1 MRALLFLLLTMV
13 TASAVGAVA
22 PRRVAVSVDDLPWVE
37 INRTDAGVMQS
48 RHHRLLRA
56 LKGTHAIG
64 FVNEDKLEVDGVVV
78 DARRQ
83 MLADWI
89 DAGMELGNHTW
100 GHVGLHQT
108 AIEAY
113 EQAIL
118 DGERVT
124 RPLLATHGQ
133 TLRWFRHPYLHA
145 GRDDA
150 VRDRLAT
157 FLAEHGYQMAPVT
170 IDNGEWIFARAYLTL
185 LEQGEQSR
193 ATALRRDY
201 VDYMMEKFVYFEDRS
216 RRLFGRDIDHVLLIH
231 ANALN
236 ADALPDLFQRLRQRG
251 YQFISLEE
259 ALRDPAYA
267 SADSYRGGAGITWIH
282 RWAMAQKLPREFYA
296 DEPQVPPA
304 VLALAGVEG
313 E

>member
-1 MRALLFLLLTMV
+1 MRALWVLLL
-13 TASAVGAVA
+13 AVAVSGNGLAGA
-22 PRRVAVSVDDLPWVE
+22 PRRVAISVDDLPWVE
-37 INRTDAGVMQS
+37 FQRTDAAVVQS
-48 RHHRLLRA
+48 RHQLLLRA
-56 LKGTHAIG
+56 LIGTHAIG

-83 MLADWI
+83 MLTDWI
-89 DAGMELGNHTW
+89 DAGFELGNHTR

-124 RPLLATHGQ
+124 RPLLAARGQ

-145 GRDDA
+145 GRDDT
-150 VRDRLAT
+150 VRERLAA
-157 FLAEHGYQMAPVT
+157 FLAEHGYQVAPVT
-170 IDNGEWIFARAYLTL
+170 IDNGEWIYARAYLVL
-185 LEQGEQSR
+185 LEQDENAR
-193 ATALRRDY
+193 AAALRRDY
-201 VDYMMEKFVYFEDRS
+201 VDYMLDKFVYFEDRS

-236 ADALPDLFQRLRQRG
+236 ADALPDLLRRLRQRG
-251 YQFISLEE
+251 YQFISMEE

-267 SADSYRGGAGITWIH
+267 SADGYRGGAGITWIH

-304 VLALAGVEG
+304 VLALAGVES